1 MALNSPSK
9 LGEGLSLTAGNCM
22 QAQWFA
28 LVLVHGQA
36 YSTTNT
42 RTTSGGLP
50 ATPPLAAAPYQ
61 GLAPMVDLSNRR
73 LGRAF
78 PVL

>member
-1 MALNSPSK
+1 
-9 LGEGLSLTAGNCM
+9 M
-22 QAQWFA
+22 QEQWFA

-50 ATPPLAAAPYQ
+50 ATPQLAAAPHQ
-61 GLAPMVDLSNRR
+61 GIAPMADLSNRR
-73 LGRAF
+73 LGRTC